1 MRRTLNKTRF
11 LAGKTDPENTSLW
24 LPLWMH
30 LWDTAGIMERLVRQW
45 LPESVKRAMGF
56 EREEALLTHARFLG
70 GIHDIGKATVAF
82 QANILRTLPEARQ
95 RLETLTPLDCPEQ
108 NRRESPHARAGEAVL
123 LWDDCP
129 GGIASIVGAHHGKP
143 QSCAAVDDQLEGW
156 ESNYYPKGQKKV
168 WEDFWTELLMTVLQD
183 CGFDD
188 TAELDD
194 LNPQEEVLLTGL
206 LIMADWIA
214 SNTEYFPLIP
224 VEELGSME
232 DYPARVDRAWE
243 KLALPFPWE
252 AQPGIADPQEFAV
265 RFGFAPN
272 AVQRAVLEAVDTAA
286 EPGILILEAQMGV
299 GKTEAALAAAEVMA
313 SRFGLGGVFFGL
325 PTQATANGIFPR
337 LLGWADTQSEETLP
351 QAIKLAHGMAELNEC
366 YLRLQGRG
374 VQLEEDAQEAHQV
387 QVHQWFRGNKQALL
401 ANFVIGT
408 VDQLLLAALA
418 QKHVML
424 RHLGLAGK
432 VVIIDECHAYDT
444 YMNCYLDRALEWLG
458 WYKVPVILLSATLP
472 ARRRTEL
479 VEAYQQKKAAP
490 DAPWETSCGYPLLTW
505 TDGAEVKQ
513 TAIPSDAPG
522 QTVQLTTLTE
532 PELPALLRRKL
543 AEGGCAGVI
552 VNTVKKAQKIAQLLR
567 ESLPD
572 KEVQLFH
579 AQFLMPD
586 RAAREN
592 QLMARIG
599 KESTPKERN
608 DLIVVGTQVMEQS
621 LDIDLDV
628 LVTELCPMDLL
639 LQRIGRLHRHYRSR
653 PAPLQQACCAVLDTG
668 EDAFDAGSEAVYGQ
682 WLLWRTRKFLPR
694 SIRLPEEISPLV
706 QRVYGWEREA
716 PGGAQGEPRP
726 LMQSD
731 DALERW
737 SALWQLGHFP
747 AEPVR
752 DYLEQWKD
760 RFWLFHPTHPF
771 WQVPQAKI
779 GTEYGAAKLNGEMSE
794 SSNKLRLFPLYA
806 GQSKEQLSYPQ
817 AARWLL
823 CVNGYDDTSA
833 KPKGKG
839 LPSVGAGWLGK
850 IGFIQAQ
857 GDNLYETLML
867 NLTLLRDGRECWGE
881 SKPCWEL
888 EAPKSAERTE
898 ICCPDNPA
906 QLLTLQSRRL
916 LLHRTGENVDG
927 FCLLGGDFF
936 PRENVFAEQMTIWRT
951 MPIKKNEPVV
961 FVPCRHDPA
970 KQFWREFPAVF
981 CQDSGHRPGVVCWIE
996 KLQEKRLKLLN
1007 PRRKVHFR
1015 ISGVQYGDKDF
1026 FVNDSFSDSL
1036 TFQAGILDE
1045 IGRPWQSRIVR
1056 EIERCEQTAAL
1067 VGHFAQELAIA
1078 AGDRNENAGGA
1089 VRAQFYFAVDQPF
1102 RQWLQ
1107 AVDPEQDDPDEAAL
1121 RWQTRARSI
1130 AEKLGKQMVM
1140 EAGNAALKGR
1150 RIVVDKDK
1158 KTERTILYTAPKAYN
1173 RFRTRLWEIY
1183 PKTEP

>member
-1 MRRTLNKTRF
+1 MRRTLNKTRL

-56 EREEALLTHARFLG
+56 EREEALLAHARFLG

-143 QSCAAVDDQLEGW
+143 QSCAAVDDQLECW
-156 ESNYYPKGQKKV
+156 ESNYYPKGQEKV
-168 WEDFWTELLMTVLQD
+168 WQGFWTELLMTVLQD

-188 TAELDD
+188 TAELYD
-194 LNPQEEVLLTGL
+194 LDPQEEVLLTGL

-374 VQLEEDAQEAHQV
+374 VQLEEDAQEEHQV

-472 ARRRTEL
+472 ARRRAEL
-479 VEAYQQKKAAP
+479 IEAYQQKSRPGP
-490 DAPWETSCGYPLLTW
+490 DAPWKTSCGYPLLTW
-505 TDGAEVKQ
+505 TDGAQVQQKTIPLD
-513 TAIPSDAPG
+513 TAARNV
-522 QTVQLTTLTE
+522 QTVRLTTE
-532 PELPALLRRKL
+532 ELPDFLSQKMQA
-543 AEGGCAGVI
+543 GGCAGVI
-552 VNTVKKAQKIAQLLR
+552 VNTVRKAQEVAQRLR
-567 ESLPD
+567 QVLPE
-572 KEVQLFH
+572 KEVQVFH

-586 RAAREN
+586 RAARE
-592 QLMARIG
+592 QELMRRIG
-599 KESTPKERN
+599 KRSTAAER
-608 DLIVVGTQVMEQS
+608 DGLIVVGTQVLEQS
-621 LDIDLDV
+621 LDVDFDV
-628 LVTELCPMDLL
+628 MVTELCPMDLL
-639 LQRIGRLHRHYRSR
+639 LQRIGRLQRHPNRSR
-653 PAPLQQACCAVLDTG
+653 PQPLQTAVCAVLDTG
-668 EDAFDAGSEAVYGQ
+668 TEEFDRGSEAVYGQ
-682 WLLWRTRKFLPR
+682 WLLWRTRAC
-694 SIRLPEEISPLV
+694 LPESICLPEDISPLV
-706 QRVYGWEREA
+706 QKVYGWEQA
-716 PGGAQGEPRP
+716 
-726 LMQSD
+726 
-731 DALERW
+731 DALPETER
-737 SALWQLGHFP
+737 SEGMCKAYEFAQAQRKERAQVYLVLQPEVHKRFKQLNTLDGWMQNVGAHSD
-747 AEPVR
+747 AAARAAVR
-752 DYLEQWKD
+752 DGDPSVEVLVMQRRAD
-760 RFWLFHPTHPF
+760 GSIHFLP
-771 WQVPQAKI
+771 WQENGRAVASDQPPQPEDALQI
-779 GTEYGAAKLNGEMSE
+779 ARQ
-794 SSNKLRLFPLYA
+794 KLRLPAVF
-806 GQSKEQLSYPQ
+806 
-817 AARWLL
+817 
-823 CVNGYDDTSA
+823 
-833 KPKGKG
+833 GK
-839 LPSVGAGWLGK
+839 VWK
-850 IGFIQAQ
+850 VDEVI
-857 GDNLYETLML
+857 
-867 NLTLLRDGRECWGE
+867 R
-881 SKPCWEL
+881 EL
-888 EAPKSAERTE
+888 EA
-898 ICCPDNPA
+898 DNRSGLA
-906 QLLTLQSRRL
+906 AWQLSPLLHGELVL
-916 LLHRTGENVDG
+916 LLDENLTAHLAGMELCYD
-927 FCLLGGDFF
+927 
-936 PRENVFAEQMTIWRT
+936 REN
-951 MPIKKNEPVV
+951 
-961 FVPCRHDPA
+961 
-970 KQFWREFPAVF
+970 
-981 CQDSGHRPGVVCWIE
+981 G
-996 KLQEKRLKLLN
+996 
-1007 PRRKVHFR
+1007 
-1015 ISGVQYGDKDF
+1015 
-1026 FVNDSFSDSL
+1026 L
-1036 TFQAGILDE
+1036 TYQKEETDE
-1045 IGRPWQSRIVR
+1045 
-1056 EIERCEQTAAL
+1056 
-1067 VGHFAQELAIA
+1067 
-1078 AGDRNENAGGA
+1078 GDR
-1089 VRAQFYFAVDQPF
+1089 
-1102 RQWLQ
+1102 
-1107 AVDPEQDDPDEAAL
+1107 
-1121 RWQTRARSI
+1121 I
-1130 AEKLGKQMVM
+1130 
-1140 EAGNAALKGR
+1140 
-1150 RIVVDKDK
+1150 
-1158 KTERTILYTAPKAYN
+1158 
-1173 RFRTRLWEIY
+1173 
-1183 PKTEP
+1183 

>member
-11 LAGKTDPENTSLW
+11 LAGKTDPENPSLW

-56 EREEALLTHARFLG
+56 EREEALLAHARFLG

-408 VDQLLLAALA
+408 VDQLLMAALC

-432 VVIIDECHAYDT
+432 VVIVDECHAYDA
-444 YMNCYLDRALEWLG
+444 YMNRYLDRALEWLG

-472 ARRRTEL
+472 ARRRAEL
-479 VEAYQQKKAAP
+479 VEAYQQKRRPGP
-490 DAPWETSCGYPLLTW
+490 DAPWKTSCGYPLLTW
-505 TDGAEVKQ
+505 TDGAQVQQKTIPLD
-513 TAIPSDAPG
+513 TAARNV
-522 QTVQLTTLTE
+522 QTVRLTTE
-532 PELPALLRRKL
+532 ELPDFLSQKMQA
-543 AEGGCAGVI
+543 GGCAGVI
-552 VNTVKKAQKIAQLLR
+552 VNTVRKAQEVAQRLR
-567 ESLPD
+567 QVLPE
-572 KEVQLFH
+572 KEVQVFH

-586 RAAREN
+586 RAARE
-592 QLMARIG
+592 QELMRRIG
-599 KESTPKERN
+599 KRSTAAER
-608 DLIVVGTQVMEQS
+608 DGLIVVGTQVLEQS
-621 LDIDLDV
+621 LDVDFDV
-628 LVTELCPMDLL
+628 MVTELCPMDLL
-639 LQRIGRLHRHYRSR
+639 LQRIGRLQRHPDRSR
-653 PAPLQQACCAVLDTG
+653 PQPLQTAVCAVLDTG
-668 EDAFDAGSEAVYGQ
+668 TEEFDRGSEAVYGQ
-682 WLLWRTRKFLPR
+682 WLLWRTRAC
-694 SIRLPEEISPLV
+694 LPESICLPEDISPLV
-706 QRVYGWEREA
+706 QKVYGWEQADVLPETERSEGMRKA
-716 PGGAQGEPRP
+716 YEFAQAQRKERAQAYLVLQPEVDEDFQELNTLDDWMQNVGAHSDAAARAAVRDGDPSVEV
-726 LMQSD
+726 LVMQRRADGSIHFLPWQENGRAVASD
-731 DALERW
+731 QPPQPEDALQIAR
-737 SALWQLGHFP
+737 Q
-747 AEPVR
+747 
-752 DYLEQWKD
+752 
-760 RFWLFHPTHPF
+760 
-771 WQVPQAKI
+771 
-779 GTEYGAAKLNGEMSE
+779 
-794 SSNKLRLFPLYA
+794 KLRLPAVF
-806 GQSKEQLSYPQ
+806 
-817 AARWLL
+817 
-823 CVNGYDDTSA
+823 
-833 KPKGKG
+833 GKAWK
-839 LPSVGAGWLGK
+839 VDEV
-850 IGFIQAQ
+850 I
-857 GDNLYETLML
+857 
-867 NLTLLRDGRECWGE
+867 R
-881 SKPCWEL
+881 EL
-888 EAPKSAERTE
+888 EA
-898 ICCPDNPA
+898 DNRSCLA
-906 QLLTLQSRRL
+906 AWQLSPLLHGELVL
-916 LLHRTGENVDG
+916 LLDENLTAHLAGMELCYD
-927 FCLLGGDFF
+927 
-936 PRENVFAEQMTIWRT
+936 REN
-951 MPIKKNEPVV
+951 
-961 FVPCRHDPA
+961 
-970 KQFWREFPAVF
+970 
-981 CQDSGHRPGVVCWIE
+981 G
-996 KLQEKRLKLLN
+996 
-1007 PRRKVHFR
+1007 
-1015 ISGVQYGDKDF
+1015 
-1026 FVNDSFSDSL
+1026 L
-1036 TFQAGILDE
+1036 TYQKEETDE
-1045 IGRPWQSRIVR
+1045 
-1056 EIERCEQTAAL
+1056 
-1067 VGHFAQELAIA
+1067 
-1078 AGDRNENAGGA
+1078 GDR
-1089 VRAQFYFAVDQPF
+1089 
-1102 RQWLQ
+1102 
-1107 AVDPEQDDPDEAAL
+1107 
-1121 RWQTRARSI
+1121 I
-1130 AEKLGKQMVM
+1130 
-1140 EAGNAALKGR
+1140 
-1150 RIVVDKDK
+1150 
-1158 KTERTILYTAPKAYN
+1158 
-1173 RFRTRLWEIY
+1173 
-1183 PKTEP
+1183 

>member
-56 EREEALLTHARFLG
+56 EREEALLAHARFLG

-168 WEDFWTELLMTVLQD
+168 WENFWTELLMTVLQD

-472 ARRRTEL
+472 ARRRAEL
-479 VEAYQQKKAAP
+479 VEAYQQKKAVP
-490 DAPWETSCGYPLLTW
+490 DAPWKTSCGYPLLTW

-513 TAIPSDAPG
+513 TAIPPDAPG
-522 QTVQLTTLTE
+522 KTVQLTTLTE

-599 KESTPKERN
+599 KGSEPERRN

-639 LQRIGRLHRHYRSR
+639 LQRIGRLHRHRRSR

-668 EDAFDAGSEAVYGQ
+668 ENAFDAGSEAIYGQ

-706 QRVYGWEREA
+706 QQVYGWEREA
-716 PGGAQGEPRP
+716 PGGAQGEKMRCVYEQTQEKKKARAEAYLVPQPETHR
-726 LMQSD
+726 LAQLNTLDDWMQNEGARSD
-731 DALERW
+731 
-737 SALWQLGHFP
+737 P
-747 AEPVR
+747 AARAAVR
-752 DYLEQWKD
+752 DGDPSVEVLVMQCRAD
-760 RFWLFHPTHPF
+760 GSIHFLP
-771 WQVPQAKI
+771 WQEGGSAVAADSPPPPETALKI
-779 GTEYGAAKLNGEMSE
+779 ARQ
-794 SSNKLRLFPLYA
+794 KLRLPAVF
-806 GQSKEQLSYPQ
+806 
-817 AARWLL
+817 
-823 CVNGYDDTSA
+823 
-833 KPKGKG
+833 GKAWK
-839 LPSVGAGWLGK
+839 VDRV
-850 IGFIQAQ
+850 I
-857 GDNLYETLML
+857 
-867 NLTLLRDGRECWGE
+867 R
-881 SKPCWEL
+881 EL
-888 EAPKSAERTE
+888 EA
-898 ICCPDNPA
+898 DNRSRLA
-906 QLLTLQSRRL
+906 AWQLSPLLYGELIL
-916 LLHRTGENVDG
+916 LLDENLTARLAGMELCYD
-927 FCLLGGDFF
+927 
-936 PRENVFAEQMTIWRT
+936 REN
-951 MPIKKNEPVV
+951 
-961 FVPCRHDPA
+961 
-970 KQFWREFPAVF
+970 
-981 CQDSGHRPGVVCWIE
+981 G
-996 KLQEKRLKLLN
+996 
-1007 PRRKVHFR
+1007 
-1015 ISGVQYGDKDF
+1015 
-1026 FVNDSFSDSL
+1026 L
-1036 TFQAGILDE
+1036 TYQKEETDE
-1045 IGRPWQSRIVR
+1045 
-1056 EIERCEQTAAL
+1056 
-1067 VGHFAQELAIA
+1067 
-1078 AGDRNENAGGA
+1078 GDR
-1089 VRAQFYFAVDQPF
+1089 
-1102 RQWLQ
+1102 
-1107 AVDPEQDDPDEAAL
+1107 
-1121 RWQTRARSI
+1121 I
-1130 AEKLGKQMVM
+1130 
-1140 EAGNAALKGR
+1140 
-1150 RIVVDKDK
+1150 
-1158 KTERTILYTAPKAYN
+1158 
-1173 RFRTRLWEIY
+1173 
-1183 PKTEP
+1183 

>member
-1 MRRTLNKTRF
+1 MRWTLNKTRL

-45 LPESVKRAMGF
+45 LPESAKRAMGF
-56 EREEALLTHARFLG
+56 EREEALLAHARFLG

-95 RLETLTPLDCPEQ
+95 RLEMLTPLDCPEQ
-108 NRRESPHARAGEAVL
+108 NRRESPHARAGEAIL
-123 LWDDCP
+123 LWNDCP
-129 GGIASIVGAHHGKP
+129 GGLASIVGAHHGRP
-143 QSCAAVDDQLEGW
+143 QSCAAVDDQLECW

-168 WEDFWTELLMTVLQD
+168 WESFWTELLMTVLQD

-188 TAELDD
+188 TAELYD
-194 LNPQEEVLLTGL
+194 LDPQEEVLLTGL

-299 GKTEAALAAAEVMA
+299 GKTEAALAAAEIMA

-337 LLGWADTQSEETLP
+337 LLGWADTQTEETLP
-351 QAIKLAHGMAELNEC
+351 QAIKLAHGMAELNEN

-374 VQLEEDAQEAHQV
+374 VQLEEDAQEEHRV
-387 QVHQWFRGNKQALL
+387 QVHQWFRGNKQVLL

-444 YMNCYLDRALEWLG
+444 YMNCYLDRTLEWLG

-490 DAPWETSCGYPLLTW
+490 DAPWETSCGYPLLIW
-505 TDGAEVKQ
+505 TNGAEVKQ

-586 RAAREN
+586 RAA
-592 QLMARIG
+592 
-599 KESTPKERN
+599 
-608 DLIVVGTQVMEQS
+608 
-621 LDIDLDV
+621 
-628 LVTELCPMDLL
+628 
-639 LQRIGRLHRHYRSR
+639 
-653 PAPLQQACCAVLDTG
+653 
-668 EDAFDAGSEAVYGQ
+668 VYGQ

-716 PGGAQGEPRP
+716 PGGAQGEEMRSIYERTQEKMKARAEAYLVPQPETHR
-726 LMQSD
+726 LAQLNTLDDWMQNEGARSD
-731 DALERW
+731 
-737 SALWQLGHFP
+737 P
-747 AEPVR
+747 AARAAVR
-752 DYLEQWKD
+752 DGDPSVEVLVMQCRAD
-760 RFWLFHPTHPF
+760 GSIHFLP
-771 WQVPQAKI
+771 WQEGGSAVAADSPPPPETALKI
-779 GTEYGAAKLNGEMSE
+779 ARQ
-794 SSNKLRLFPLYA
+794 KLRLPAVF
-806 GQSKEQLSYPQ
+806 
-817 AARWLL
+817 
-823 CVNGYDDTSA
+823 
-833 KPKGKG
+833 GKAWK
-839 LPSVGAGWLGK
+839 V
-850 IGFIQAQ
+850 
-857 GDNLYETLML
+857 
-867 NLTLLRDGRECWGE
+867 DGVIR
-881 SKPCWEL
+881 EL
-888 EAPKSAERTE
+888 EA
-898 ICCPDNPA
+898 DNRSRLA
-906 QLLTLQSRRL
+906 AWQLSPLLHGELIL
-916 LLHRTGENVDG
+916 LLDENLTARLAGMELCYD
-927 FCLLGGDFF
+927 
-936 PRENVFAEQMTIWRT
+936 REN
-951 MPIKKNEPVV
+951 
-961 FVPCRHDPA
+961 
-970 KQFWREFPAVF
+970 
-981 CQDSGHRPGVVCWIE
+981 G
-996 KLQEKRLKLLN
+996 
-1007 PRRKVHFR
+1007 
-1015 ISGVQYGDKDF
+1015 
-1026 FVNDSFSDSL
+1026 L
-1036 TFQAGILDE
+1036 TYQKEETDE
-1045 IGRPWQSRIVR
+1045 
-1056 EIERCEQTAAL
+1056 
-1067 VGHFAQELAIA
+1067 
-1078 AGDRNENAGGA
+1078 
-1089 VRAQFYFAVDQPF
+1089 
-1102 RQWLQ
+1102 
-1107 AVDPEQDDPDEAAL
+1107 
-1121 RWQTRARSI
+1121 
-1130 AEKLGKQMVM
+1130 
-1140 EAGNAALKGR
+1140 GN
-1150 RIVVDKDK
+1150 
-1158 KTERTILYTAPKAYN
+1158 
-1173 RFRTRLWEIY
+1173 
-1183 PKTEP
+1183 

>member
-1 MRRTLNKTRF
+1 MRWTLNKTRL

-45 LPESVKRAMGF
+45 LPESAKRVMGF
-56 EREEALLTHARFLG
+56 ECEEVLLAHARFLG

-95 RLETLTPLDCPEQ
+95 RLEMLTPLDCPEQ
-108 NRRESPHARAGEAVL
+108 NRRESPHARAGEAIL

-129 GGIASIVGAHHGKP
+129 GGLASIVGAHHGKP

-156 ESNYYPKGQKKV
+156 ESNYYPKGQKKT
-168 WEDFWTELLMTVLQD
+168 WESFWTELLMTVLQD
-183 CGFDD
+183 CDFDD
-188 TAELDD
+188 TTELYD
-194 LNPQEEVLLTGL
+194 LDPQEEVLLTGL

-224 VEELGSME
+224 VEELGSMQ

-272 AVQRAVLEAVDTAA
+272 AVQRAVLEAADTAA

-299 GKTEAALAAAEVMA
+299 GKTEAALAAAEIMA

-374 VQLEEDAQEAHQV
+374 VQLEKDAQEEHQV

-408 VDQLLLAALA
+408 VDQL
-418 QKHVML
+418 
-424 RHLGLAGK
+424 
-432 VVIIDECHAYDT
+432 
-444 YMNCYLDRALEWLG
+444 
-458 WYKVPVILLSATLP
+458 LLSATLP

-513 TAIPSDAPG
+513 TAISSAAPG

-599 KESTPKERN
+599 KGSAPECRN

-639 LQRIGRLHRHYRSR
+639 LQRIGRLHRHHRSR

-668 EDAFDAGSEAVYGQ
+668 EDVFDAGSEAVYGQ
-682 WLLWRTRKFLPR
+682 WLLWRTREALPQ

-706 QRVYGWEREA
+706 QQVYGWEREA
-716 PGGAQGEPRP
+716 PGGAQGEKMRCIYERTQEKKKARAEAYLVPQPETHR
-726 LMQSD
+726 LAQLNTLDDWMQNEGACSD
-731 DALERW
+731 
-737 SALWQLGHFP
+737 P
-747 AEPVR
+747 AARAAVR
-752 DYLEQWKD
+752 DGDPSVEVLVMQRRAD
-760 RFWLFHPTHPF
+760 GSIHFLP
-771 WQVPQAKI
+771 WQEGGSAVAADSPPPPETALKI
-779 GTEYGAAKLNGEMSE
+779 ARQ
-794 SSNKLRLFPLYA
+794 KLRLPAVF
-806 GQSKEQLSYPQ
+806 
-817 AARWLL
+817 
-823 CVNGYDDTSA
+823 
-833 KPKGKG
+833 GKAWK
-839 LPSVGAGWLGK
+839 V
-850 IGFIQAQ
+850 
-857 GDNLYETLML
+857 
-867 NLTLLRDGRECWGE
+867 DGVIR
-881 SKPCWEL
+881 EL
-888 EAPKSAERTE
+888 EA
-898 ICCPDNPA
+898 DNRSRLA
-906 QLLTLQSRRL
+906 AWQLSPLLHGELVL
-916 LLHRTGENVDG
+916 LLDENLTARLVGMELCYD
-927 FCLLGGDFF
+927 
-936 PRENVFAEQMTIWRT
+936 RENGLYYQKEET
-951 MPIKKNEPVV
+951 
-961 FVPCRHDPA
+961 
-970 KQFWREFPAVF
+970 
-981 CQDSGHRPGVVCWIE
+981 
-996 KLQEKRLKLLN
+996 
-1007 PRRKVHFR
+1007 
-1015 ISGVQYGDKDF
+1015 
-1026 FVNDSFSDSL
+1026 
-1036 TFQAGILDE
+1036 DE
-1045 IGRPWQSRIVR
+1045 
-1056 EIERCEQTAAL
+1056 
-1067 VGHFAQELAIA
+1067 
-1078 AGDRNENAGGA
+1078 
-1089 VRAQFYFAVDQPF
+1089 
-1102 RQWLQ
+1102 
-1107 AVDPEQDDPDEAAL
+1107 
-1121 RWQTRARSI
+1121 
-1130 AEKLGKQMVM
+1130 
-1140 EAGNAALKGR
+1140 GN
-1150 RIVVDKDK
+1150 
-1158 KTERTILYTAPKAYN
+1158 
-1173 RFRTRLWEIY
+1173 
-1183 PKTEP
+1183 

>member
-1 MRRTLNKTRF
+1 MRWTLNKTRL

-45 LPESVKRAMGF
+45 LPESAKRAMGF
-56 EREEALLTHARFLG
+56 EREEALLAHARFLG

-95 RLETLTPLDCPEQ
+95 RLEMLTPLDCPEQ
-108 NRRESPHARAGEAVL
+108 NRRESPHARAGEAIL

-129 GGIASIVGAHHGKP
+129 GGLASIVGAHHGRP
-143 QSCAAVDDQLEGW
+143 QSCAAVDNQLECW

-168 WEDFWTELLMTVLQD
+168 WESFWTELLMTVLQD

-188 TAELDD
+188 TAELYD
-194 LNPQEEVLLTGL
+194 LDPQEEVLLTGL

-224 VEELGSME
+224 VEELGSMQ

-272 AVQRAVLEAVDTAA
+272 AVQRAVLEAADTAA

-299 GKTEAALAAAEVMA
+299 GKTEAALAAAEIMA

-337 LLGWADTQSEETLP
+337 LLGWADTQSEKTLP

-374 VQLEEDAQEAHQV
+374 VQLEEDAQEEHRV
-387 QVHQWFRGNKQALL
+387 QVHQWFRGNKQVLL

-444 YMNCYLDRALEWLG
+444 YMNCYLDRTLEWLG

-479 VEAYQQKKAAP
+479 V
-490 DAPWETSCGYPLLTW
+490 
-505 TDGAEVKQ
+505 
-513 TAIPSDAPG
+513 
-522 QTVQLTTLTE
+522 
-532 PELPALLRRKL
+532 
-543 AEGGCAGVI
+543 EGGCAGVI

-599 KESTPKERN
+599 KGSAPECRN

-639 LQRIGRLHRHYRSR
+639 LQRIGRLHRHHRSR

-682 WLLWRTRKFLPR
+682 WMLWRTRNFLPR

-716 PGGAQGEPRP
+716 PGGAQGEEMRCIYERTQEKKKARAEAYLVPQPETHR
-726 LMQSD
+726 LAQLNTLDDWMQNEGACSD
-731 DALERW
+731 
-737 SALWQLGHFP
+737 P
-747 AEPVR
+747 AARAAVR
-752 DYLEQWKD
+752 DGDPSVEVLVMQRRAD
-760 RFWLFHPTHPF
+760 GSIHFLP
-771 WQVPQAKI
+771 WQEGGSAVAVDSPPPPETALKI
-779 GTEYGAAKLNGEMSE
+779 ARQ
-794 SSNKLRLFPLYA
+794 KLRLPAVF
-806 GQSKEQLSYPQ
+806 
-817 AARWLL
+817 
-823 CVNGYDDTSA
+823 
-833 KPKGKG
+833 GKAWK
-839 LPSVGAGWLGK
+839 V
-850 IGFIQAQ
+850 
-857 GDNLYETLML
+857 
-867 NLTLLRDGRECWGE
+867 DGVIR
-881 SKPCWEL
+881 EL
-888 EAPKSAERTE
+888 EA
-898 ICCPDNPA
+898 DNRSRLA
-906 QLLTLQSRRL
+906 AWQLSPLLHGELIL
-916 LLHRTGENVDG
+916 LLDENLTARLAGMELCYD
-927 FCLLGGDFF
+927 
-936 PRENVFAEQMTIWRT
+936 RENGLYYQKEET
-951 MPIKKNEPVV
+951 
-961 FVPCRHDPA
+961 
-970 KQFWREFPAVF
+970 
-981 CQDSGHRPGVVCWIE
+981 
-996 KLQEKRLKLLN
+996 
-1007 PRRKVHFR
+1007 
-1015 ISGVQYGDKDF
+1015 
-1026 FVNDSFSDSL
+1026 
-1036 TFQAGILDE
+1036 DE
-1045 IGRPWQSRIVR
+1045 
-1056 EIERCEQTAAL
+1056 
-1067 VGHFAQELAIA
+1067 
-1078 AGDRNENAGGA
+1078 EN
-1089 VRAQFYFAVDQPF
+1089 
-1102 RQWLQ
+1102 
-1107 AVDPEQDDPDEAAL
+1107 
-1121 RWQTRARSI
+1121 
-1130 AEKLGKQMVM
+1130 
-1140 EAGNAALKGR
+1140 
-1150 RIVVDKDK
+1150 
-1158 KTERTILYTAPKAYN
+1158 
-1173 RFRTRLWEIY
+1173 
-1183 PKTEP
+1183 

>member
-1 MRRTLNKTRF
+1 MRWTLNKTRL

-45 LPESVKRAMGF
+45 LPESAKRAMGF
-56 EREEALLTHARFLG
+56 EREEALLAHARFLG

-95 RLETLTPLDCPEQ
+95 RLEMLTPLDCPEQ
-108 NRRESPHARAGEAVL
+108 NRRESPHARAGEAIL
-123 LWDDCP
+123 LWNDCP
-129 GGIASIVGAHHGKP
+129 GGIASIVGAHHGRP
-143 QSCAAVDDQLEGW
+143 QSCAAVDDQLECW
-156 ESNYYPKGQKKV
+156 ESNYYPKGQEKV
-168 WEDFWTELLMTVLQD
+168 WESFWTELLMTVLQD

-188 TAELDD
+188 TAELYD
-194 LNPQEEVLLTGL
+194 LDPQEEVLLTGL

-299 GKTEAALAAAEVMA
+299 GKTEAALAAAEIMA

-374 VQLEEDAQEAHQV
+374 VQLEEDAQEEHQV

-408 VDQLLLAALA
+408 VDQLLL
-418 QKHVML
+418 
-424 RHLGLAGK
+424 
-432 VVIIDECHAYDT
+432 
-444 YMNCYLDRALEWLG
+444 
-458 WYKVPVILLSATLP
+458 SATLP

-479 VEAYQQKKAAP
+479 VEAYRQKKAAP

-513 TAIPSDAPG
+513 TAIPPDAPG
-522 QTVQLTTLTE
+522 QTVQITTLTE

-599 KESTPKERN
+599 KGSAPECRN

-639 LQRIGRLHRHYRSR
+639 LQRIGRLHRHRRSR

-682 WLLWRTRKFLPR
+682 WLLWRTREALPR

-716 PGGAQGEPRP
+716 PGGAQGEEMRCVYEQTQEKKKARAEAYLVPQPETHR
-726 LMQSD
+726 LAQLNTLDDWMQNEGACSD
-731 DALERW
+731 
-737 SALWQLGHFP
+737 P
-747 AEPVR
+747 AARAAVR
-752 DYLEQWKD
+752 DGDPSVEVLVMQCRAD
-760 RFWLFHPTHPF
+760 GSIHFLP
-771 WQVPQAKI
+771 WQEGGSAVAADSPPPPETALKI
-779 GTEYGAAKLNGEMSE
+779 ARQ
-794 SSNKLRLFPLYA
+794 KLRLPAVF
-806 GQSKEQLSYPQ
+806 
-817 AARWLL
+817 
-823 CVNGYDDTSA
+823 
-833 KPKGKG
+833 GKAWK
-839 LPSVGAGWLGK
+839 V
-850 IGFIQAQ
+850 
-857 GDNLYETLML
+857 
-867 NLTLLRDGRECWGE
+867 DGVIR
-881 SKPCWEL
+881 EL
-888 EAPKSAERTE
+888 EA
-898 ICCPDNPA
+898 DNRSRLA
-906 QLLTLQSRRL
+906 AWQLSPLLHGELIL
-916 LLHRTGENVDG
+916 LLDENLTARLVGMELCYD
-927 FCLLGGDFF
+927 
-936 PRENVFAEQMTIWRT
+936 RENGLYYQKEET
-951 MPIKKNEPVV
+951 
-961 FVPCRHDPA
+961 
-970 KQFWREFPAVF
+970 
-981 CQDSGHRPGVVCWIE
+981 
-996 KLQEKRLKLLN
+996 
-1007 PRRKVHFR
+1007 
-1015 ISGVQYGDKDF
+1015 
-1026 FVNDSFSDSL
+1026 
-1036 TFQAGILDE
+1036 DE
-1045 IGRPWQSRIVR
+1045 
-1056 EIERCEQTAAL
+1056 
-1067 VGHFAQELAIA
+1067 
-1078 AGDRNENAGGA
+1078 
-1089 VRAQFYFAVDQPF
+1089 
-1102 RQWLQ
+1102 
-1107 AVDPEQDDPDEAAL
+1107 
-1121 RWQTRARSI
+1121 
-1130 AEKLGKQMVM
+1130 
-1140 EAGNAALKGR
+1140 GN
-1150 RIVVDKDK
+1150 
-1158 KTERTILYTAPKAYN
+1158 
-1173 RFRTRLWEIY
+1173 
-1183 PKTEP
+1183 